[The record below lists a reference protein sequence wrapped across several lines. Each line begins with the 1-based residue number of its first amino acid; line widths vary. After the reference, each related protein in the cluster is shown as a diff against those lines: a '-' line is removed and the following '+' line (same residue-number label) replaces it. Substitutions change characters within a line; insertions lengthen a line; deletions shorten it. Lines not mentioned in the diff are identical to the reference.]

1 MISSAIGL
9 IGRLGHINVPTCGI
23 GKTALLAQNGVYG
36 SGRSS
41 EHEPCVTCGPDA
53 APIHRTEPEK
63 DVDSQAMI
71 DAYLR
76 GVEALRQAVAGMTPE
91 QLVARPVPGRWSTLE
106 VVCHL
111 ADFEPIYADRMKRVI
126 ATDRPLLLSA
136 GREAFAR
143 SLAYHG
149 RDIEEELALIDV
161 TRRQMARILGSLLQ
175 DAWERV
181 GVYRHEGHEELRS
194 LRRLLEMITG
204 HIPHHAAFIAEKRR
218 ALGIEHG

>member
-1 MISSAIGL
+1 MDSEGMIATY
-9 IGRLGHINVPTCGI
+9 VDGI
-23 GKTALLAQNGVYG
+23 EV
-36 SGRSS
+36 
-41 EHEPCVTCGPDA
+41 
-53 APIHRTEPEK
+53 
-63 DVDSQAMI
+63 
-71 DAYLR
+71 LR
-76 GVEALRQAVAGMTPE
+76 RAVAGMTPE

-136 GREAFAR
+136 CREAFAR

-149 RDIEEELALIDV
+149 RHIGEELALIDV
-161 TRRQMARILGSLLQ
+161 TRRQMARILWGLPE

-194 LRRLLEMITG
+194 LRRLLETIIG

-218 ALGIEHG
+218 ALGIEYG

>member
-1 MISSAIGL
+1 MIA
-9 IGRLGHINVPTCGI
+9 
-23 GKTALLAQNGVYG
+23 
-36 SGRSS
+36 
-41 EHEPCVTCGPDA
+41 
-53 APIHRTEPEK
+53 
-63 DVDSQAMI
+63 
-71 DAYLR
+71 AYLD
-76 GVEALRQAVAGMTPE
+76 GIEVLRRAVAGMTPE

-149 RDIEEELALIDV
+149 RDIDEELALIDV
-161 TRRQMARILGSLLQ
+161 TRRQMARILRSQ
-175 DAWERV
+175 PEAAWERA
-181 GVYRHEGHEELRS
+181 GIYRHEGHEEERS

-204 HIPHHAAFIAEKRR
+204 HIPHHVAFIAEKRR
-218 ALGIEHG
+218 ALGIDPG

>member
-1 MISSAIGL
+1 MSL
-9 IGRLGHINVPTCGI
+9 C
-23 GKTALLAQNGVYG
+23 ALRA
-36 SGRSS
+36 SR
-41 EHEPCVTCGPDA
+41 CPDA
-53 APIHRTEPEK
+53 SDRTED
-63 DVDSQAMI
+63 DVESEAMI
-71 DAYLR
+71 DAYL
-76 GVEALRQAVAGMTPE
+76 GGIEVLRRAVAGMTPE

-136 GREAFAR
+136 CREAFAR

-149 RDIEEELALIDV
+149 RHIGEELALIDV
-161 TRRQMARILGSLLQ
+161 TRRQMARILWGLPE

-218 ALGIEHG
+218 ALDIEPG

>member
-1 MISSAIGL
+1 MNSEGMIAAY
-9 IGRLGHINVPTCGI
+9 VDGI
-23 GKTALLAQNGVYG
+23 EV
-36 SGRSS
+36 
-41 EHEPCVTCGPDA
+41 
-53 APIHRTEPEK
+53 
-63 DVDSQAMI
+63 
-71 DAYLR
+71 LR
-76 GVEALRQAVAGMTPE
+76 RVVAGMTPE
-91 QLVARPVPGRWSTLE
+91 QLVARPIPGRWSTLE

-143 SLAYHG
+143 SLAYHE
-149 RDIEEELALIDV
+149 RKIDEELALIAV
-161 TRRQMARILGSLLQ
+161 TRKQMARILRNVAQ

-181 GVYRHEGHEELRS
+181 GIYRQEGHEEERS

-218 ALGIEHG
+218 ALGIEPA

>member
-1 MISSAIGL
+1 
-9 IGRLGHINVPTCGI
+9 VDYE
-23 GKTALLAQNGVYG
+23 AL
-36 SGRSS
+36 
-41 EHEPCVTCGPDA
+41 
-53 APIHRTEPEK
+53 
-63 DVDSQAMI
+63 I
-71 DAYLR
+71 DAYVSGIEVLR
-76 GVEALRQAVAGMTPE
+76 RAVAGMTAE
-91 QLVARPVPGRWSTLE
+91 QLLARPVPGRWSTLE

-149 RDIEEELALIDV
+149 RDIGEELALIDV
-161 TRRQMARILGSLLQ
+161 TRRQMARILRDLPE

-181 GVYRHEGHEELRS
+181 GVYRHEDHEELRS
-194 LRRLLEMITG
+194 LRRLLEMITR

-218 ALGIEHG
+218 ALDIEPG